1 MTFTKEELNQYP
13 LLSQIQVGMDVI
25 ALPDSD
31 YNGLTGVITDILYG
45 ETRETENETI
55 VDIVVDFNDEGPLE
69 KTHPHLNGTGVG
81 GVMMGEDEL
90 VFDLNNNGVFVSG
103 KGQLYCEDCSELKTE
118 VVQTSQSEH
127 HWEWTGEKYEYNV
140 SQNGSYKSFKG
151 CGHEVYGAEQF
162 LPTTPEFLTKPL
174 TYTQLREMKDEDN
187 NVEGIVLT
195 STTELIEGDR
205 DQLLNTLSERLTGS
219 TLLYD
224 MDFKFL
230 GQIDEENMMVE
241 VSGNVTDILKQESVV
256 AVTYVRVFSGGN
268 ILESKAKYNP
278 ESKLVFNI
286 VILET
291 ETPVLNLVEE
301 YILLSDGTKLEVEE
315 EYGEYYTI

>member
-45 ETRETENETI
+45 ETRQTENETI
-55 VDIVVDFNDEGPLE
+55 VDIEVDFNDEGPLE
-69 KTHPHLNGTGVG
+69 ETHPHLNGTGVG

-103 KGQLYCEDCSELKTE
+103 KGQLYCEDCSELKTA

-140 SQNGSYKSFKG
+140 SQNGSYKSFKD
-151 CGHEVYGAEQF
+151 CGHEVYGAEYV

-174 TYTQLREMKDEDN
+174 TYKQLRDMKDEDN
-187 NVEGIVLT
+187 KVKGIVLT

-205 DQLLNTLSERLTGS
+205 DQLLDTLSERLTGS
-219 TLLYD
+219 TLLND
-224 MDFKFL
+224 MDFTFL

-241 VSGNVTDILKQESVV
+241 VSGNVIDILEQESVV
-256 AVTYVRVFSGGN
+256 AVTYVTVWDGDTEIKTN
-268 ILESKAKYNP
+268 AKYNP
-278 ESKLVFNI
+278 ESKLVFDI
-286 VILET
+286 VIVDGKTLR
-291 ETPVLNLVEE
+291 NLTEE
-301 YILLSDGTKLEVEE
+301 YILLPDGTKLEVEE
-315 EYGEYYTI
+315 ENGEYFTIE

>member
-90 VFDLNNNGVFVSG
+90 AFDLNNNGVFVSG
-103 KGQLYCEDCSELKTE
+103 KGQLYCEDCSELKTA
-118 VVQTSQSEH
+118 VVQTSQSERR
-127 HWEWTGEKYEYNV
+127 WEWTGEKYEYNV
-140 SQNGSYKSFKG
+140 SQNGSNKSFED
-151 CGHEVYGAEQF
+151 CGHEVYGAESV
-162 LPTTPEFLTKPL
+162 LSTTPEFLTKPL
-174 TYTQLREMKDEDN
+174 TYNQMREMKDEDN
-187 NVEGIVLT
+187 KVEGIVLT

-205 DQLLNTLSERLTGS
+205 DQLLDTLSERLTGS

-224 MDFKFL
+224 MDFTFL
-230 GQIDEENMMVE
+230 GQIDEENMMVK

-256 AVTYVRVFSGGN
+256 AVT
-268 ILESKAKYNP
+268 
-278 ESKLVFNI
+278 
-286 VILET
+286 
-291 ETPVLNLVEE
+291 
-301 YILLSDGTKLEVEE
+301 
-315 EYGEYYTI
+315 